1 VEGFTMTDQHP
12 ENETIEIHLSDH
24 ELLTYAMLAHEQDIT
39 LNEWFM
45 RAIRARLEAEGI
57 TDEETTTL

>member
-1 VEGFTMTDQHP
+1 MPNDD
-12 ENETIEIHLSDH
+12 ETEVIELKVSEH

-45 RAIRARLEAEGI
+45 RAVRARLDAEGV
-57 TDEETTTL
+57 TDDTDSTS